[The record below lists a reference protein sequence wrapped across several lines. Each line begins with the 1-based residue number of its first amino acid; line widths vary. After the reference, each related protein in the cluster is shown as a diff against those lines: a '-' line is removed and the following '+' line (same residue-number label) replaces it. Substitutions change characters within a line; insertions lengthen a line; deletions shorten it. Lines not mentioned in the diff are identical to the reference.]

1 MTTEIDKPSEYQRPR
16 RIVYPPVWLVIGLVV
31 IFVVDQYFPIQRF
44 TSTPAQG
51 LGSVAIV
58 AGLLLLVLA
67 GGLFKKADTEL
78 IPFREV
84 RALVTD
90 GVYRFTRNPMYLGM
104 ALILLG
110 TACTTGTVA
119 GLLVVPVFM
128 AVIELRFVRPEE
140 EMLRGIFG
148 DEFDTYCNRVRRWL

>member
-1 MTTEIDKPSEYQRPR
+1 MSNDGDTPGDPGRPR
-16 RIVYPPVWLVIGLVV
+16 RIIYPPVWLIIGLIV
-31 IFVVDQYFPIQRF
+31 IFAADQYFPLQRF
-44 TSTPAQG
+44 TGELPQA

-58 AGLLLLVLA
+58 TGLLLLVLA
-67 GGLFKKADTEL
+67 GGLFKNADTEL

-110 TACTTGTVA
+110 AACTTGTVA
-119 GLLVVPVFM
+119 GLLVTPVFM
-128 AVIELRFVRPEE
+128 AIIELRFIRPEE
-140 EMLRGIFG
+140 AMLRGIFG
-148 DEFDTYCNRVRRWL
+148 SEFDAYCSRVRRWL

>member
-1 MTTEIDKPSEYQRPR
+1 MTTNGNETLQERRPR
-16 RIVYPPVWLVIGLVV
+16 RIIYPPVWLVICLIV
-31 IFVVDQYFPIQRF
+31 IFVVDQYFPLQRF
-44 TSTPAQG
+44 TGGLPQA
-51 LGSVAIV
+51 LGSLAIV

-110 TACTTGTVA
+110 TGCTTGTVA

-128 AVIELRFVRPEE
+128 VIIELRFIRPEE
-140 EMLRGIFG
+140 AMLRGLFG
-148 DEFDTYCNRVRRWL
+148 AEFEAYCARVRRWL

>member
-1 MTTEIDKPSEYQRPR
+1 MTTAPDKPAQGQRPR
-16 RIVYPPVWLVIGLVV
+16 RIIYPPVWLVIGLIV
-31 IFVVDQYFPIQRF
+31 IFVADQYLPLQRF
-44 TSTPAQG
+44 TGAIPQA
-51 LGSVAIV
+51 LGSIAIV

-128 AVIELRFVRPEE
+128 VIIELRFVRPEE
-140 EMLRGIFG
+140 AMLRGIFG
-148 DEFDTYCNRVRRWL
+148 EEFDAYCARVRRWL

>member
-1 MTTEIDKPSEYQRPR
+1 MNTDSDTPAEYQRPK
-16 RIVYPPVWLVIGLVV
+16 RIIFPPVWLVIGLVI
-31 IFVVDQYFPIQRF
+31 IFVVDQYLPLQRF
-44 TSTPAQG
+44 TSDLAQA

-128 AVIELRFVRPEE
+128 AIIEARFIRPEE
-140 EMLRGIFG
+140 AMLRSIFG
-148 DEFDTYCNRVRRWL
+148 EEFVAYCAKVRRWL